1 MNNKDMPAYPA
12 LTGREPWVVA
22 ANSGYQLFATK
33 WGKEL
38 WWPIHDIELDC
49 GLIRIDVCGLLEI
62 LDLGDVAKIK
72 WADEVVEQDNFYD
85 APEAALAEL
94 ERRNG

>member
-1 MNNKDMPAYPA
+1 MSGNEPT
-12 LTGREPWVVA
+12 LTGQEPWVIA
-22 ANSGYQLFATK
+22 ANAGHQLFATK
-33 WGKEL
+33 WGKEF

-72 WADEVVEQDNFYD
+72 WEGGAVDQDDFY
-85 APEAALAEL
+85 EAGDPTQPPFDDSLPFMGE
-94 ERRNG
+94 